1 MNKDSTR
8 RKMTPEV
15 RRRIVLWCLQSALG
29 LVAYGAVIFLAAGT
43 LDWPWGWV
51 LLVLLALV
59 MASHVLILVP
69 INPELLAERESGLGA
84 AGTKRWD
91 RWLTP
96 VAASLGMAGVWVVA
110 GLEFRFS
117 WTGGMPLWAHLAG
130 LVVFVLGYA
139 LFMWAM
145 AANAFFAEGVRIQT
159 ERGHTV
165 ATGGPY
171 RVVRHPGYLGAIFGF
186 VAGPFLLGSWWAL
199 VPAALAAGGYLLRTA
214 LEDRTLQAEL
224 SGYREYAQRTRY
236 RLFPG
241 LW

>member
-1 MNKDSTR
+1 
-8 RKMTPEV
+8 MTPEV
-15 RRRIVLWCLQSALG
+15 RRKIVLWCAQSALG
-29 LVAYGAVIFLAAGT
+29 WIGFGVVIFLAAGT
-43 LDWPWGWV
+43 LSWVWGWV

-59 MASHVLILVP
+59 VASHVLVLVP

-96 VAASLGMAGVWVVA
+96 VAAGLGMAGVWVVA
-110 GLEFRFS
+110 GLEFRLS
-117 WTGGMPLWAHLAG
+117 WTNGMPLWAHLVG
-130 LVVFVLGYA
+130 LVAFILGYA

-171 RVVRHPGYLGAIFGF
+171 RVVRHPGYMGAILSF
-186 VAGPFLLGSWWAL
+186 VAEPFLLGSWWAL
-199 VPAALAAGGYLLRTA
+199 VPAALAVGGYIVRTA

-224 SGYREYAQRTRY
+224 PGYREYAQRIRY
-236 RLFPG
+236 RLLPG
-241 LW
+241 IW